1 MIRNG
6 MEPGS
11 VEGIK
16 SENRRDFSNLFLAI
30 PWQICLFLTPMYLV
44 VHDFLPGIIC
54 LALLALLSVVLY
66 LRWYRAL
73 PRSSED

>member
-1 MIRNG
+1 

-66 LRWYRAL
+66 FRWYRAL